1 MMVTFPFTLSS
12 GVLVSREIYICQIL
26 SNYMLEDI
34 LFIIYQL
41 DVSEIFKYMG
51 CNFYCFLDKLV
62 TFLLESLLFLAKLET
77 DSC

>member
-1 MMVTFPFTLSS
+1 
-12 GVLVSREIYICQIL
+12 
-26 SNYMLEDI
+26 MLEDI

-51 CNFYCFLDKLV
+51 CNFHCFLDKLV

>member
-1 MMVTFPFTLSS
+1 MSFVTFI
-12 GVLVSREIYICQIL
+12 VYV
-26 SNYMLEDI
+26 